1 MDAELARLGLAERS
15 VRLLAG
21 RDIWASITPLLAP
34 RRNLVA
40 AFGHVGPGAAAL
52 LPLQPGDTLIT
63 DASLDTVLSGATSP
77 HALLHWVKAGVIVH
91 SLRGLNAKL
100 VIAEDDPS
108 FVVVGSADVT
118 AAGPRQLFEAV
129 TLSHER
135 DTVGE
140 AQEAWLEWCDLAG
153 PSLTAGD
160 LEPLLEQ
167 YGAGKP
173 VTARPAA
180 TARSAAAPARPVVTS
195 RPVTPVRPAAVTPP
209 PSPVRPATAPG
220 TTGAPGRPGVPGT
233 PAAGSS
239 TPGTPATG
247 SPVRPTPAAPAAGS
261 PTPGTPAA
269 GRPTPGTGSPVRPA
283 TAPDAPGTSAAGS
296 PTPGTSAASSHPATA
311 PGTAAADSPAD
322 PAPGAPGA
330 QEHPAEAGS
339 PTEQP
344 ATTEPVATEPEAPEA
359 TDVPRPAWPRPAEL
373 YLVSLVEGGEPNA
386 EAAYRL
392 EELQRE
398 YTHPGENGES
408 PFRVEL
414 LWADD
419 GQGQDPPR
427 TLRAGVHVIP
437 VYSQKQGR
445 PLVGSRIEAPGL
457 VLQAY
462 IDEFAYPRR
471 TYCYVLTRQS
481 SAKPAFGD
489 LRKALAAIGEKPNFR
504 NSFQVPRKI
513 EALLGLWPDLGYDPR

>member
-52 LPLQPGDTLIT
+52 LPLEPGDTLIT

-77 HALLHWVKAGVIVH
+77 HALLHWVKAGVLVH

-129 TLSHER
+129 TVSHEKH
-135 DTVGE
+135 TVEE
-140 AQEAWLEWCDLAG
+140 AQEAWLEWADLAG
-153 PSLTAGD
+153 PALTAGD

-180 TARSAAAPARPVVTS
+180 PTRSAAAPSRTAVTRPGTPPAT
-195 RPVTPVRPAAVTPP
+195 RPGTPVRPAATPQASP
-209 PSPVRPATAPG
+209 VRPAAPSPVRPANPADAARSASANPAGASQAGSARPADANPAGTASASQAGSASTNPASPAAAASQAGASPTSPDQAGPASPSAAASPASTSPAGANPPG
-220 TTGAPGRPGVPGT
+220 ATSATSPTHPAEPGT
-233 PAAGSS
+233 PVQEQPTAA
-239 TPGTPATG
+239 TPADTD
-247 SPVRPTPAAPAAGS
+247 
-261 PTPGTPAA
+261 
-269 GRPTPGTGSPVRPA
+269 
-283 TAPDAPGTSAAGS
+283 TA
-296 PTPGTSAASSHPATA
+296 
-311 PGTAAADSPAD
+311 
-322 PAPGAPGA
+322 
-330 QEHPAEAGS
+330 
-339 PTEQP
+339 
-344 ATTEPVATEPEAPEA
+344 EPVAPEA
-359 TDVPRPAWPRPAEL
+359 TDVPRPSWPRPAEL
-373 YLVSLVEGGEPNA
+373 YLVSLVEGGEPSA
-386 EAAYRL
+386 EAEYRL
-392 EELQRE
+392 EELARDH
-398 YTHPGENGES
+398 THPGENGES

-414 LWADD
+414 FWADD

-427 TLRAGVHVIP
+427 TLRAGVHVIR

-445 PLVGSRIEAPGL
+445 ALVGSRIEAPGL
-457 VLQAY
+457 VLHAY
-462 IDEFAYPRR
+462 TDEYAYPRR
-471 TYCYVLTRQS
+471 TYCYLLTRETAS
-481 SAKPAFGD
+481 RPVFGD
-489 LRKALAAIGEKPNFR
+489 LRKGLAAIGEKPNFR

-513 EALLGLWPDLGYDPR
+513 EALLGLWPDLGYDPK

>member
-1 MDAELARLGLAERS
+1 MDAEFARLGLAERS
-15 VRLLAG
+15 VRLLTG

-52 LPLQPGDTLIT
+52 LPLQPGDTVIT

-100 VIAEDDPS
+100 VIAEDDPA

-129 TLSHER
+129 TVTTEKT
-135 DTVGE
+135 TVEE

-153 PSLTAGD
+153 PSLTAAD

-173 VTARPAA
+173 VTAQRPAA
-180 TARSAAAPARPVVTS
+180 PSRPAAPARPVVTS
-195 RPVTPVRPAAVTPP
+195 RPATPVRPAAVTPP
-209 PSPVRPATAPG
+209 PSPVRPAPTPPPAP
-220 TTGAPGRPGVPGT
+220 APPAVT
-233 PAAGSS
+233 PA
-239 TPGTPATG
+239 PA
-247 SPVRPTPAAPAAGS
+247 PVEPAQAEAAP
-261 PTPGTPAA
+261 
-269 GRPTPGTGSPVRPA
+269 
-283 TAPDAPGTSAAGS
+283 
-296 PTPGTSAASSHPATA
+296 
-311 PGTAAADSPAD
+311 
-322 PAPGAPGA
+322 
-330 QEHPAEAGS
+330 PAEA
-339 PTEQP
+339 P
-344 ATTEPVATEPEAPEA
+344 EPVAAAVVSEPEPADTPETE

-373 YLVSLVEGGEPNA
+373 YIVSLVEGGEPSA
-386 EAAYRL
+386 EAEYRL
-392 EELQRE
+392 EELTRE
-398 YTHPGENGES
+398 YTHPGENGEA

-414 LWADD
+414 FWADD

-427 TLRAGVHVIP
+427 TLRPGVHVIR

-445 PLVGSRIEAPGL
+445 ALVGSRIEAPGL
-457 VLQAY
+457 VLAAY
-462 IDEFAYPRR
+462 ADEYAYPRR
-471 TYCYVLTRQS
+471 TYCYVLTRETAS
-481 SAKPAFGD
+481 RPAFGD
-489 LRKALAAIGEKPNFR
+489 LRKGLATIGEKPNFR

-513 EALLGLWPDLGYDPR
+513 EALLSLWPDLGYDPR

>member
-1 MDAELARLGLAERS
+1 MDMDAELGRLGLAERS
-15 VRLLAG
+15 VRLLTG
-21 RDIWASITPLLAP
+21 RDIWGSITPLLAP

-52 LPLQPGDTLIT
+52 LPLEPGDTVIT

-100 VIAEDDPS
+100 VIAEDEPS

-129 TLSHER
+129 TVSHEKH
-135 DTVGE
+135 TVEE

-153 PSLTAGD
+153 PSLTVGD

-167 YGAGKP
+167 YGAGKF
-173 VTARPAA
+173 VTAPRTTPP
-180 TARSAAAPARPVVTS
+180 ARSAAPARPVVTS
-195 RPVTPVRPAAVTPP
+195 RPATPVRPAAVTPP
-209 PSPVRPATAPG
+209 PSPVRPAAP
-220 TTGAPGRPGVPGT
+220 
-233 PAAGSS
+233 
-239 TPGTPATG
+239 
-247 SPVRPTPAAPAAGS
+247 
-261 PTPGTPAA
+261 
-269 GRPTPGTGSPVRPA
+269 SPVRPA
-283 TAPDAPGTSAAGS
+283 A
-296 PTPGTSAASSHPATA
+296 PTPPPSPVRPAAPAPA
-311 PGTAAADSPAD
+311 VPQAADSPP
-322 PAPGAPGA
+322 PAAA
-330 QEHPAEAGS
+330 TPAEPDS
-339 PTEQP
+339 P
-344 ATTEPVATEPEAPEA
+344 ATPTAEAPEPVAAETETEATEA

-398 YTHPGENGES
+398 YTHPGENGEQ

-414 LWADD
+414 FWADD

-427 TLRAGVHVIP
+427 TLRPGVHVIR

-445 PLVGSRIEAPGL
+445 ALVGSRIEAPGL

-462 IDEFAYPRR
+462 TDEFAYPRR
-471 TYCYVLTRQS
+471 TYCYILTRET
-481 SAKPAFGD
+481 AARPLFGE
-489 LRKALAAIGEKPNFR
+489 LRKGLATIGEKPNFR

-513 EALLGLWPDLGYDPR
+513 EALLALWPDLGYDPK

>member
-108 FVVVGSADVT
+108 FVVVGSADVS

-129 TLSHER
+129 TVSHER
-135 DTVGE
+135 QTVEE

-173 VTARPAA
+173 VTASRP
-180 TARSAAAPARPVVTS
+180 TASRTTASRTTASTRSVVTT
-195 RPVTPVRPAAVTPP
+195 RQGTPVRPMAATPP
-209 PSPVRPATAPG
+209 PSPVRPA
-220 TTGAPGRPGVPGT
+220 V
-233 PAAGSS
+233 
-239 TPGTPATG
+239 
-247 SPVRPTPAAPAAGS
+247 V
-261 PTPGTPAA
+261 
-269 GRPTPGTGSPVRPA
+269 SPVRPA
-283 TAPDAPGTSAAGS
+283 TPPASPVRPGVPDGPTTPAAR
-296 PTPGTSAASSHPATA
+296 P
-311 PGTAAADSPAD
+311 DV
-322 PAPGAPGA
+322 
-330 QEHPAEAGS
+330 PAEATPPAASDAPPLAAATPSASPAEPSTPEQAGTAPASAPGS
-339 PTEQP
+339 PAATAEP
-344 ATTEPVATEPEAPEA
+344 AEAEPAA
-359 TDVPRPAWPRPAEL
+359 TDVPRPSWPRPAEL
-373 YLVSLVEGGEPNA
+373 YLVSLVEGGEPSA
-386 EAAYRL
+386 EAEYRL
-392 EELQRE
+392 EELARD

-427 TLRAGVHVIP
+427 TLRQGVHVIP

-457 VLQAY
+457 ILQAY

-481 SAKPAFGD
+481 AAKPAFGD

-513 EALLGLWPDLGYDPR
+513 EALLALWPDLGYDPR

>member
-52 LPLQPGDTLIT
+52 LPLEPGDTLIT

-77 HALLHWVKAGVIVH
+77 HALLHWVKAGVLVH

-129 TLSHER
+129 TVSHEKH
-135 DTVGE
+135 TVEE
-140 AQEAWLEWCDLAG
+140 AQEAWLEWADLAG
-153 PSLTAGD
+153 PALTAGD

-180 TARSAAAPARPVVTS
+180 PTRSAAAPSRTAVTRPGTPPATPVARPA
-195 RPVTPVRPAAVTPP
+195 PA
-209 PSPVRPATAPG
+209 SPVRPATP
-220 TTGAPGRPGVPGT
+220 
-233 PAAGSS
+233 
-239 TPGTPATG
+239 
-247 SPVRPTPAAPAAGS
+247 PTAAP
-261 PTPGTPAA
+261 PPAPA
-269 GRPTPGTGSPVRPA
+269 SPVRPA
-283 TAPDAPGTSAAGS
+283 DAALPAPASPAPAGS
-296 PTPGTSAASSHPATA
+296 PAAAPTHPAE
-311 PGTAAADSPAD
+311 PGTADQEAQETQEQPTAATPAD
-322 PAPGAPGA
+322 TDTA
-330 QEHPAEAGS
+330 
-339 PTEQP
+339 
-344 ATTEPVATEPEAPEA
+344 EPVAPEA
-359 TDVPRPAWPRPAEL
+359 TDVPRPSWPRPAEL
-373 YLVSLVEGGEPNA
+373 YLVSLVEGGEPSA
-386 EAAYRL
+386 EAEYRL
-392 EELQRE
+392 EELARDH
-398 YTHPGENGES
+398 THPGENGES

-414 LWADD
+414 FWADD

-427 TLRAGVHVIP
+427 TLRAGVHVIR

-445 PLVGSRIEAPGL
+445 ALVGSRIEAPGL
-457 VLQAY
+457 VLHAY
-462 IDEFAYPRR
+462 TDEYAYPRR
-471 TYCYVLTRQS
+471 TYCYLLTRETAS
-481 SAKPAFGD
+481 RPVFGD
-489 LRKALAAIGEKPNFR
+489 LRKGLAAIGEKPNFR

-513 EALLGLWPDLGYDPR
+513 EALLGLWPDLGYDPK

>member
-129 TLSHER
+129 TVSHER
-135 DTVGE
+135 HTVEE

-173 VTARPAA
+173 VTARPATTRPA
-180 TARSAAAPARPVVTS
+180 PAPARPVVTS
-195 RPVTPVRPAAVTPP
+195 RPATPVRPAAATPP
-209 PSPVRPATAPG
+209 PSPVRPAAP
-220 TTGAPGRPGVPGT
+220 T
-233 PAAGSS
+233 P
-239 TPGTPATG
+239 PP
-247 SPVRPTPAAPAAGS
+247 SPVRPASPAA
-261 PTPGTPAA
+261 
-269 GRPTPGTGSPVRPA
+269 GSPVRPA
-283 TAPDAPGTSAAGS
+283 SPAAGS
-296 PTPGTSAASSHPATA
+296 PVRPGAPEHTGTAAQPGTALSPASPAQPGAGTPGPATSPTAPAGPAQPGAGVPAAAQAGEPGAGAPADTSAA
-311 PGTAAADSPAD
+311 
-322 PAPGAPGA
+322 
-330 QEHPAEAGS
+330 
-339 PTEQP
+339 P
-344 ATTEPVATEPEAPEA
+344 ATTEPVATAEPEAPEA

-373 YLVSLVEGGEPNA
+373 YLVSLVEGGEPSA
-386 EAAYRL
+386 EAEYRL

-457 VLQAY
+457 VLQAH

-481 SAKPAFGD
+481 AAKPAFGD

>member
-1 MDAELARLGLAERS
+1 MDAELGRLGLAERS
-15 VRLLAG
+15 VRLLTG

-52 LPLQPGDTLIT
+52 LPLEPGDTVIT

-77 HALLHWVKAGVIVH
+77 HALLHWVKAGVLVH

-129 TLSHER
+129 TVSHEKQ
-135 DTVGE
+135 TVEE

-153 PSLTAGD
+153 PALTAGD

-173 VTARPAA
+173 VTAPRPAVTRPA
-180 TARSAAAPARPVVTS
+180 TPARPVVTS
-195 RPVTPVRPAAVTPP
+195 RPATPVRPAVVTPP
-209 PSPVRPATAPG
+209 PSPVRPAET
-220 TTGAPGRPGVPGT
+220 
-233 PAAGSS
+233 
-239 TPGTPATG
+239 
-247 SPVRPTPAAPAAGS
+247 PVRPAAPAV
-261 PTPGTPAA
+261 
-269 GRPTPGTGSPVRPA
+269 SPVRPA
-283 TAPDAPGTSAAGS
+283 VAEAAP
-296 PTPGTSAASSHPATA
+296 
-311 PGTAAADSPAD
+311 
-322 PAPGAPGA
+322 PAPV
-330 QEHPAEAGS
+330 
-339 PTEQP
+339 
-344 ATTEPVATEPEAPEA
+344 EPVATEHSDREEAPADTAVTPAETPEPVAAPAETEA
-359 TDVPRPAWPRPAEL
+359 GDTPDVPRPNWPRPAEL
-373 YLVSLVEGGEPNA
+373 YLVSLVEGGEPSA
-386 EAAYRL
+386 EAEYRL
-392 EELQRE
+392 EELTRE

-414 LWADD
+414 FWADD

-427 TLRAGVHVIP
+427 TLRPGVHVIR

-445 PLVGSRIEAPGL
+445 ALVGSRTEPPGL

-462 IDEFAYPRR
+462 TDEFAYPRR
-471 TYCYVLTRQS
+471 TYCYLLTRETA
-481 SAKPAFGD
+481 AKPAFGE
-489 LRKALAAIGEKPNFR
+489 LRKGLATIGEKPNFR

>member
-1 MDAELARLGLAERS
+1 MDAELGRLGLAERS
-15 VRLLAG
+15 VRLLTG
-21 RDIWASITPLLAP
+21 RDIWGSITPLLAP

-52 LPLQPGDTLIT
+52 LPLEPGDTLIT

-129 TLSHER
+129 TLSHEKH
-135 DTVGE
+135 TVEE

-153 PSLTAGD
+153 PALTAGD

-173 VTARPAA
+173 VTARPA
-180 TARSAAAPARPVVTS
+180 TPARTTAPARPVVTS
-195 RPVTPVRPAAVTPP
+195 RPVTPVRPAAATPP
-209 PSPVRPATAPG
+209 PSPVRPAPSAP
-220 TTGAPGRPGVPGT
+220 
-233 PAAGSS
+233 PA
-239 TPGTPATG
+239 
-247 SPVRPTPAAPAAGS
+247 
-261 PTPGTPAA
+261 
-269 GRPTPGTGSPVRPA
+269 SPVRPA
-283 TAPDAPGTSAAGS
+283 AATPPPSPARPAQPAGS
-296 PTPGTSAASSHPATA
+296 QPGGST
-311 PGTAAADSPAD
+311 
-322 PAPGAPGA
+322 
-330 QEHPAEAGS
+330 PAEAGT
-339 PTEQP
+339 P
-344 ATTEPVATEPEAPEA
+344 ATEPEDVTVTAGAEPVAAAAETEA
-359 TDVPRPAWPRPAEL
+359 AEPTDVPRPAWPRPAEL
-373 YLVSLVEGGEPNA
+373 YLVSLVEGGEPSA
-386 EAAYRL
+386 EAEYRL
-392 EELQRE
+392 EELARE

-414 LWADD
+414 FWADD

-427 TLRAGVHVIP
+427 TLRAGVHVIR

-445 PLVGSRIEAPGL
+445 ALVGSRIEAPGL
-457 VLQAY
+457 VLHAY
-462 IDEFAYPRR
+462 ADEFAYPRR
-471 TYCYVLTRQS
+471 TYCYILTRE
-481 SAKPAFGD
+481 SAARPAFGD
-489 LRKALAAIGEKPNFR
+489 LRKGLATIGEKPNFR

>member
-129 TLSHER
+129 TVSHER
-135 DTVGE
+135 QTVE
-140 AQEAWLEWCDLAG
+140 ETQEAWLEWCDLAG

-173 VTARPAA
+173 VTSRPA
-180 TARSAAAPARPVVTS
+180 TTRTTAAPARPVVTS
-195 RPVTPVRPAAVTPP
+195 RPATPVRPAAATPP
-209 PSPVRPATAPG
+209 PSPVRPAAP
-220 TTGAPGRPGVPGT
+220 
-233 PAAGSS
+233 
-239 TPGTPATG
+239 
-247 SPVRPTPAAPAAGS
+247 
-261 PTPGTPAA
+261 
-269 GRPTPGTGSPVRPA
+269 SPVRPA
-283 TAPDAPGTSAAGS
+283 VPD
-296 PTPGTSAASSHPATA
+296 TP
-311 PGTAAADSPAD
+311 AAATPP
-322 PAPGAPGA
+322 PAPSAPQPA
-330 QEHPAEAGS
+330 QTVRPEQPETPEPAAAV
-339 PTEQP
+339 TP
-344 ATTEPVATEPEAPEA
+344 ATTEPVAAEPEAPAAPEAAETTEAPEA

-386 EAAYRL
+386 EAEYRL

-481 SAKPAFGD
+481 AAKPAFGD

>member
-40 AFGHVGPGAAAL
+40 AFGQVGPGAAAL

-135 DTVGE
+135 QTVEE

-167 YGAGKP
+167 YGAGKF
-173 VTARPAA
+173 VTASRPAPG
-180 TARSAAAPARPVVTS
+180 RAAAPARPVVTS
-195 RPVTPVRPAAVTPP
+195 RPATPVRPAAVTPP
-209 PSPVRPATAPG
+209 PSPVRPATPTTPPVRPG
-220 TTGAPGRPGVPGT
+220 TSPSDVVRPGVPGGASSVPRPVAPAPDV
-233 PAAGSS
+233 PAAPQPATAASPAEPGSAPVEE
-239 TPGTPATG
+239 PGTP
-247 SPVRPTPAAPAAGS
+247 
-261 PTPGTPAA
+261 
-269 GRPTPGTGSPVRPA
+269 
-283 TAPDAPGTSAAGS
+283 D
-296 PTPGTSAASSHPATA
+296 
-311 PGTAAADSPAD
+311 TAAATSESGSPA
-322 PAPGAPGA
+322 
-330 QEHPAEAGS
+330 
-339 PTEQP
+339 
-344 ATTEPVATEPEAPEA
+344 EPVADEPEATE
-359 TDVPRPAWPRPAEL
+359 VPRPSWPRPAEL
-373 YLVSLVEGGEPNA
+373 YLVSLVEGGEPSA
-386 EAAYRL
+386 EAEYRL
-392 EELQRE
+392 EELARD

-427 TLRAGVHVIP
+427 TLRQGVHVIP

-481 SAKPAFGD
+481 AARPAFGD
-489 LRKALAAIGEKPNFR
+489 LRKALATIGEKPNFR